1 MRKEHYVLSD
11 KEKEILV
18 QIREVEKEQ
27 KINMDQVNSY
37 LLSLKNIY
45 EEGEEQHPELKRLNE
60 IMISLIQERFRL
72 FHLLGVI
79 PESNLPEGVVHILSD
94 ML

>member
-1 MRKEHYVLSD
+1 MLTDE
-11 KEKEILV
+11 EKAILD

-27 KINMDQVNSY
+27 KINMDQVNAY
-37 LLSLKNIY
+37 LLSLTNIY
-45 EEGEEQHPELKRLNE
+45 EEGEEQHPELKRLNT
-60 IMISLIQERFRL
+60 IMISLIHERFRL

-79 PESNLPEGVVHILSD
+79 PESNLPEGVVHVLSS